1 MHGHHDNHDHD
12 GKTTELYGVLAEY
25 DSPEA
30 LLEATRRLAESGY
43 RKMEAYTPFPVDGL
57 SEAMGF
63 EKNAVAPIVLTM
75 GILGGLTGFGMQW
88 YSAVVSYPLDIGG
101 RPFFSWPAFIP
112 ITFELTVLFAALSA
126 VIGMLAL
133 NGLPKPYHPIFNA
146 PAFDRASSDGFFL
159 CIEAEDPSFDLE
171 RVRRQLE
178 ETHPRSISD
187 VPHTA
192 GPVDDFVA
200 SRREEMAR

>member
-1 MHGHHDNHDHD
+1 MHGHDDHD
-12 GKTTELYGVLAEY
+12 TKTTELYGVLAEY

-30 LLEATRRLAESGY
+30 LLEATRRMASEGGY
-43 RKMEAYTPFPVDGL
+43 RKMEAYTPFPVDGVA
-57 SEAMGF
+57 EAMGF

-75 GILGGLTGFGMQW
+75 GILGGATGFCMQW
-88 YSAVVSYPLDIGG
+88 YAAVVSYPLNIGG

-112 ITFELTVLFAALSA
+112 ITFELTVLFAAISA
-126 VIGMLAL
+126 VVGMLAL

-159 CIEAEDPSFDLE
+159 CIEAEDPAFDYE
-171 RVRRQLE
+171 QVRRHLG
-178 ETHPRSISD
+178 ETQPRSISD
-187 VPHTA
+187 VPHTS